1 MRGGG
6 EDKENKNLNLKSK
19 NDEGGGDKES
29 KNLNLKSENDCPDET
44 QNHPGVSV
52 HNILSTNIL
61 QTNLNQRNS

>member
-1 MRGGG
+1 MMRGG

-19 NDEGGGDKES
+19 DDEGGGDKEN
-29 KNLNLKSENDCPDET
+29 KNLNLKSKDDGPDET

-52 HNILSTNIL
+52 HYILSTNIL